1 MSTANHPP
9 VELRISSELLH
20 NLNALAEFKHTTFE
34 ELVQQALQENLNSFN
49 KAQTLKLPGSPMPP
63 LPEGANVPELAKCLS
78 NAAREVGRTEDP
90 CYKIYEWQRAVAEGS
105 LLGYWEW
112 VATRIIAQEDDAKEG
127 LALVLV
133 TVRGGVAEYTSSGN
147 VKVAVFDFDNWEA
160 TADSEKLSL
169 YVSKEFEAL
178 AAQVG
183 VPTAPVGKAY

>member
-1 MSTANHPP
+1 MSTANHPS
-9 VELRISSELLH
+9 VELRIPSELLH
-20 NLNALAEFKHTTFE
+20 NLNALAEFKMTTLE

-49 KAQTLKLPGSPMPP
+49 KARALKLPDSLMPM
-63 LPEGANVPELAKCLS
+63 LPKGANVPELAKCLS
-78 NAAREVGRTEDP
+78 DAAHEAGRTEDP

-160 TADSEKLSL
+160 TADSEKLAL
-169 YVSKEFEAL
+169 YVPKEFEAL
-178 AAQVG
+178 AAQVD
-183 VPTAPVGKAY
+183 VPTEPDGKAY